1 MADPSEYS
9 QFYASVVQ
17 PPDDDPVPPDV
28 IQLSGF
34 DALQAAEREAIRVA
48 ISLLLSITKAFFEV
62 TRRSSLEVLKSYG
75 QASRTL
81 LQMLVP
87 STTDQSPPPFEA
99 VRRRSHLSGD
109 QVREQLRAAT
119 ATTCISNWGPPEGCV
134 RDLLS
139 VSAMAFYTWVGGPLT
154 SSILEFVYSF
164 SSDAAAW
171 ATVWLHCPVD
181 HAHLDF
187 PALALRV
194 KSQRARST
202 HSSPAAMVSQLASL
216 AISAIEPIVRS
227 MYTAAT
233 ILPGTAAEYFEDQM
247 FRPTFAQVVAAS
259 APQYAG
265 IVRSNL
271 VLSSLPSTS
280 SLPQYTP
287 NFVDDSSATWFRS
300 ADYFFASI
308 QFPLS
313 DAVRGDA
320 SAERRWHHYVCEV
333 LNNRML
339 CMKLSE
345 SQVIKHLSKGFTRDA
360 MHYQVATE
368 KAMSP
373 ECTVREWLD
382 AIRDFFFTNGQFRM
396 HIEGA
401 WSKYRAGKASSF
413 NDLVHHVRIYY
424 QLIFLDYSDLPG
436 KMTLQDFA
444 WNLFDKMQH
453 LMSPECT
460 SELSSTIKM
469 FMPLPDLLQKL
480 STHLENGHTWPIER
494 ANALGTEFISW
505 CVDKLNSAKETANTA
520 KRFAAFSANH
530 YQGVDF
536 ASTST
541 HATPNRDAP
550 PLVPLTKR
558 GQRQIT
564 MAYNRDGTRRPG
576 PHSGQHTS
584 NRGPTVQPNTPPAT
598 AHGERLPGLREARRL
613 PFQQKQAWLED
624 TMSNTA
630 VPQWIKDVYAFEVA
644 NPNAPCAIHALG
656 AACRKGVPYY
666 LPFTPVAVAM
676 FLLEATFVHRKRVCG
691 FCPATMSDGDRF
703 HRIKD
708 CPTARSLAPEA
719 LAAWAQHPANKN
731 KCLMA
736 VEPADELSPPPP
748 PPPPTAATTPEAAPS
763 RNRKRYEDSSQP
775 PNKRARAPSTNHI
788 R

>member
-9 QFYASVVQ
+9 QFYAAVVQ
-17 PPDDDPVPPDV
+17 PPEDDPVPPDL
-28 IQLSGF
+28 QLIGF
-34 DALQAAEREAIRVA
+34 DTLQLPEREAIRVA
-48 ISLLLSITKAFFEV
+48 ISLLLTITRAFFEV

-119 ATTCISNWGPPEGCV
+119 ATTCTANWGPPEGCV

-139 VSAMAFYTWVGGPLT
+139 VSAMAFYTWAGGPLAA
-154 SSILEFVYSF
+154 SVLDFVYAF
-164 SSDAAAW
+164 STDAAAW
-171 ATVWLHCPVD
+171 ATVWLRCPVD

-194 KSQRARST
+194 TSQRARST

-233 ILPGTAAEYFEDQM
+233 ILPGNASEYFEDQM
-247 FRPTFAQVVAAS
+247 FRATFAQVVAAS

-271 VLSSLPSTS
+271 VLSSLPNTS

-287 NFVDDSSATWFRS
+287 NFADDSSATWFRS

-308 QFPLS
+308 HFPLS

-320 SAERRWHHYVCEV
+320 SAERKWHHYVCEV
-333 LNNRML
+333 LNNRVL

-345 SQVIKHLSKGFTRDA
+345 SQVIKHLSKGFTRES

-368 KAMSP
+368 KAMAP

-382 AIRDFFFTNGQFRM
+382 AIRDFFFTNGQFRL

-413 NDLVHHVRIYY
+413 NDLVHHIRIYY
-424 QLIFLDYSDLPG
+424 QLIFLDYADLPG

-460 SELSSTIKM
+460 SELSSTVKM

-480 STHLENGHTWPIER
+480 TTHLENSHTWPIER
-494 ANALGTEFISW
+494 ANALATAFISW
-505 CVDKLNSAKETANTA
+505 CVDKLNTAKETANTA

-536 ASTST
+536 ASTTSST
-541 HATPNRDAP
+541 NPSRDVPSSAP
-550 PLVPLTKR
+550 PPKR
-558 GQRQIT
+558 GQRHIT
-564 MAYNRDGTRRPG
+564 MAYNSTHRPG
-576 PHSGQHTS
+576 PNRGQHTG
-584 NRGPTVQPNTPPAT
+584 NRGTSMQSTLPSSTN
-598 AHGERLPGLREARRL
+598 HGERLQGLRDARRL
-613 PFQQKQAWLED
+613 PFQQKQAWLEEAM
-624 TMSNTA
+624 TNPI

-644 NPNAPCAIHALG
+644 NVNAPCSIHALG

-666 LPFTPVAVAM
+666 LPFTPVAVGM
-676 FLLEATFVHRKRVCG
+676 FLLEAAFVHRKRVCG
-691 FCPATMSDGDRF
+691 FCPSSMNDSERF

-719 LAAWAQHPANKN
+719 LATWAQHPANKN

-736 VEPADELSPPPP
+736 VEPADTLAPSPPS
-748 PPPPTAATTPEAAPS
+748 PPPTAATATDATPS
-763 RNRKRYEDSSQP
+763 RNRKRYDDTPQTPS
-775 PNKRARAPSTNHI
+775 KRARTPGANHI